1 MRRPDFILCCL
12 IRWASI
18 PSLIQVPLN
27 SEGRDT
33 YHIELELDQY
43 GVWIYV
49 FIINFCSQNCI
60 TSHRT
65 VGFLFTKEF
74 ISFFFLYVDKKWC
87 SDSLTSLG
95 NVFSTHLSI
104 QKLNQKGIGNGVT
117 KIHLSAPGLACMIRT
132 YKIQLSAAHQ
142 VSKEAVKLASVKFS
156 AQVGVHDGSAQV
168 GSCRFPS
175 SLDSPHCHLWIL
187 ARSSNTLLSCYP
199 FLL

>member
-1 MRRPDFILCCL
+1 MEWLLADYNFLFKCASKIPGTHRNILYMILNVLILSCLVAMRRPDFILCCL

-27 SEGRDT
+27 SDGRDT

-74 ISFFFLYVDKKWC
+74 ISFFFSVCRQEIMFWFFGIIRKSLFNTPLNPKAKSERDWESCDQNSSVC
-87 SDSLTSLG
+87 SWPS
-95 NVFSTHLSI
+95 
-104 QKLNQKGIGNGVT
+104 
-117 KIHLSAPGLACMIRT
+117 M
-132 YKIQLSAAHQ
+132 
-142 VSKEAVKLASVKFS
+142 
-156 AQVGVHDGSAQV
+156 HD
-168 GSCRFPS
+168 
-175 SLDSPHCHLWIL
+175 
-187 ARSSNTLLSCYP
+187 
-199 FLL
+199 